1 MEKHSFIEP
10 NKIIEAQKYE
20 FDKKQI
26 HDFYGLKKKEEFQY
40 NIIQKKIIF
49 AKENTI
55 NKINKKLKYSNYL
68 VFRSLLQSE
77 YDLEDMKE
85 EMENGLQIINYS
97 KNLRNDLYKYF
108 NIDQS
113 EINKTSNLI
122 NDNSF

>member
-55 NKINKKLKYSNYL
+55 NKINKKLKY
-68 VFRSLLQSE
+68 
-77 YDLEDMKE
+77 
-85 EMENGLQIINYS
+85 
-97 KNLRNDLYKYF
+97 
-108 NIDQS
+108 
-113 EINKTSNLI
+113 
-122 NDNSF
+122 